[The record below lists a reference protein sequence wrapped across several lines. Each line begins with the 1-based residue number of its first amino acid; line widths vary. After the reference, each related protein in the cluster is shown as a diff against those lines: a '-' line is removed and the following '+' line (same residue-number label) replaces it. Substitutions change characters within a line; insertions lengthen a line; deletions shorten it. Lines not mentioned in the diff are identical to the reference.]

1 MLRPGRRH
9 QAPSWQAVT
18 PRAAARTAHYPP
30 ATGKAPWHVGH
41 DLYREVRDYLPRDL
55 SQGELNVAWII
66 ADDAGEL
73 TRRSWIDNRL
83 LCHYARLGPTGVRAA
98 LQRLAARGLEFRM
111 PKGTGTDGRPVFA
124 TKGSSVDYY
133 VPTVDQMLAIGD
145 TAVSPLPVDKQPQ
158 SRHDGVAY
166 VVPPTPKGDTVVL
179 KGDTTVLKGD
189 TVVSPL
195 SSGLL
200 RSPHLANGLDL
211 AGPVESRPAA
221 SGQDP
226 DSPEHPRRRM
236 TALERQSWKAIGA
249 QQ

>member
-1 MLRPGRRH
+1 M
-9 QAPSWQAVT
+9 
-18 PRAAARTAHYPP
+18 
-30 ATGKAPWHVGH
+30 GH

-98 LQRLAARGLEFRM
+98 LQRLAGRGLEFRM

-133 VPTVDQMLAIGD
+133 VPTVEQMLAIGD
-145 TAVSPLPVDKQPQ
+145 TAASPFPVDKQAH
-158 SRHDGVAY
+158 SRHGGVAY
-166 VVPPTPKGDTVVL
+166 VVQPTP

-189 TVVSPL
+189 TTVSPL

-200 RSPHLANGLDL
+200 ISPHLPNGLDL

-221 SGQDP
+221 SGPDP
-226 DSPEHPRRRM
+226 DSPEQPRRRM
-236 TALERQSWKAIGA
+236 TALERQSWTAIGA